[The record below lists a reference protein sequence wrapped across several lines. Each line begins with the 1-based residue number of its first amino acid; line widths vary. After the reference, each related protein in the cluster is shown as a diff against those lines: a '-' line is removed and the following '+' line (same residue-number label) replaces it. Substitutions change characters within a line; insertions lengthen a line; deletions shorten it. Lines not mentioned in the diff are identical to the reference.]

1 MVVLS
6 TIFILFRDVTV
17 AVCTNILEM
26 EIPHFMYIRYCIV
39 AIILRQ
45 ICQKII
51 KKGVGNPFSSLFVI
65 TRLTFRDGCVL

>member
-1 MVVLS
+1 MVILS

-26 EIPHFMYIRYCIV
+26 EIPHYVLCRGK
-39 AIILRQ
+39 ILRQ